1 MDVRTVLI
9 ADPCEE
15 VVQGLAQELLADFRL
30 VCCANGVRTL
40 SALRE
45 EQPELLILE
54 LSLPGMD
61 GIAILRELNRWEHR
75 PRVLVYTLN
84 DTDFVL
90 NALRSLPVDYMM
102 RKPSPAATVA
112 ERARELLLPS
122 AMEPVVWQVS
132 DILLELSIPETSQGF
147 RHMLVGLPMLAEQ
160 SEQFL
165 GKQLYMEIARQN
177 RVSYESVEKAIRDAL
192 RAGWE
197 KGQRS
202 LWMKYFPGCD
212 RCPQNKAFLTRIAAT
227 LCRLRK
233 CS

>member
-15 VVQGLAQELLADFRL
+15 VTQALAQELLADFRL
-30 VCCANGVRTL
+30 VCCADGVRTL
-40 SALRE
+40 SALEE

-61 GIAILRELNRWEHR
+61 GIALLRELSRREHQ
-75 PRVLVYTLN
+75 PRVLVHTLN
-84 DTDFVL
+84 AADFVL
-90 NALRSLPVDYMM
+90 NALRGLPVDYLM
-102 RKPSPAATVA
+102 RKPTPIATVA
-112 ERARELLLPS
+112 ERARELLMPRQ
-122 AMEPVVWQVS
+122 AEPVVWQVA
-132 DILLELSIPETSQGF
+132 DILLELSIPETSQGY

-160 SEQFL
+160 PQQFL

-202 LWMKYFPGCD
+202 VWMKYFPGCN

-227 LCRLRK
+227 LSRLRK